1 MTLISSAVTLIIQ
14 EPFPFTVLENIN
26 VVYYN
31 KANIFLTII
40 SYYIRIIVKGS
51 RKLGESLA
59 SNLNPDKPMIG
70 FDLGG
75 TKMLSLVL
83 NNEYQILGRERKK
96 TKDKDS
102 GELNVNRIIG
112 AIKFSLESSNSAKIP
127 GGIGIGVPGTL
138 DLKNGV
144 VLEAPNLGWKNLPI
158 RELLEKEFSCPVV
171 ISNDVDAGVYGEYC
185 FGAGRNSQSVLGVFP
200 GTGIGGGFVKNGDL
214 FTSNHT
220 SCMEIGHLPVV
231 ADGLECGCG
240 RSGCLETVA
249 SRLAISAAASM
260 AIYRGE
266 APNLRKISGTD
277 ISLIRSG
284 ALASAIAAGDK
295 KIEQIVR
302 HAAMHLGRVL
312 GGIINLLAPQ
322 TVVLGGGLVE
332 AMPELYLEEVS
343 KHSRNHVMPSF
354 ENTYKI
360 AVAELGDDA
369 TALGAAAWARKVI
382 KT

>member
-1 MTLISSAVTLIIQ
+1 M
-14 EPFPFTVLENIN
+14 
-26 VVYYN
+26 
-31 KANIFLTII
+31 
-40 SYYIRIIVKGS
+40 
-51 RKLGESLA
+51 A
-59 SNLNPDKPMIG
+59 SNLNSDKPMIG

-75 TKMLSLVL
+75 TKMLALVL
-83 NNEYQILGRERKK
+83 NSEYRILGREKK
-96 TKDKDS
+96 KIKDKNSDK
-102 GELNVNRIIG
+102 LTVDRIIET
-112 AIKFSLESSNSAKIP
+112 IRSSLELSDSTKTP
-127 GGIGIGVPGTL
+127 GIIGIGVPGTL
-138 DLKNGV
+138 DLKRGII
-144 VLEAPNLGWKNLPI
+144 LEAPNLGWKKVPLKV
-158 RELLEKEFSCPVV
+158 LLEKEFTCPVI

-185 FGAGRNSQSVLGVFP
+185 FGAGRQSQSVLGIFP
-200 GTGIGGGFVKNGDL
+200 GTGIGGGFVKYGEL
-214 FTSNHT
+214 FTSGQT
-220 SCMEIGHLPVV
+220 SCMEIGHLPAVT
-231 ADGLECGCG
+231 DGLLCGCG

-266 APNLRKISGTD
+266 APNLQKISGTD

-284 ALASAIAAGDK
+284 ALAAAIASGDK

-312 GGIINLLAPQ
+312 GGVINLLAPQ

-354 ENTYKI
+354 ENIYKI

-369 TALGAAAWARKVI
+369 TALGAAAWARKV
-382 KT
+382 TGT

>member
-1 MTLISSAVTLIIQ
+1 M
-14 EPFPFTVLENIN
+14 
-26 VVYYN
+26 
-31 KANIFLTII
+31 
-40 SYYIRIIVKGS
+40 
-51 RKLGESLA
+51 A

-83 NNEYQILGRERKK
+83 DNEYHILGRERKK
-96 TKDKDS
+96 TKDKNS
-102 GELNVNRIIG
+102 GELNVKRIIDT
-112 AIKFSLESSNSAKIP
+112 IRSSLELSNSSQTP

-138 DLKNGV
+138 DLNRGV
-144 VLEAPNLGWKNLPI
+144 VLEAPNLGWKKVPLKEI
-158 RELLEKEFSCPVV
+158 LEKEFACPVV
-171 ISNDVDAGVYGEYC
+171 ISNDVDAGVYGEYS
-185 FGAGRNSQSVLGVFP
+185 FGAGRKSQSVLGVFP
-200 GTGIGGGFVKNGDL
+200 GTGIGGGFVKNGEL
-214 FTSNHT
+214 FTSTHT
-220 SCMEIGHLPVV
+220 SCMEIGHMPAV
-231 ADGLECGCG
+231 ADGLLCGCG
-240 RSGCLETVA
+240 RSGCLETIA

-266 APNLRKISGTD
+266 APNLQKISGTD

-284 ALASAIAAGDK
+284 ALASAIAAGDE

-332 AMPELYLEEVS
+332 AMPELYLEEVR

-354 ENTYKI
+354 ENIYKI

-382 KT
+382 ET